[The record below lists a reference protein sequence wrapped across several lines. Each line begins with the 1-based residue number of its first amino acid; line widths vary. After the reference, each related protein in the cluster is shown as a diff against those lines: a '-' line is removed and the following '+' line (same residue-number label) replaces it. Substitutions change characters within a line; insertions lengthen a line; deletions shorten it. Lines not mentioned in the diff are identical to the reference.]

1 MKAWVSLYNQFGTQY
16 GATLDIDGDNPYE
29 EIMAQLEPDDDIADY
44 GVYEDDDE
52 EMEEEKAMEDF
63 RIFSN
68 HEYRM
73 KYETLYFIKKSVK
86 ELRPADYKHYLNRNE
101 NIIDLKRTIREYAHR
116 KSDRRY
122 LANISDD
129 SYYTVLITL
138 PEYIKTYEDADEYF
152 KEEEFM
158 TCRPSQY
165 DCTGQHFTR
174 WYKIFK
180 RNGRFVA
187 FHKCGVD
194 I

>member
-16 GATLDIDGDNPYE
+16 GETLDIDGDNPYE
-29 EIMAQLEPDDDIADY
+29 EIMAQLEPDEDIADY

-52 EMEEEKAMEDF
+52 DMEEEKAMEDF

-73 KYETLYFIKKSVK
+73 KRETLYFIEKSIK

-116 KSDRRY
+116 KSDRKY
-122 LANISDD
+122 FAESDYG
-129 SYYTVLITL
+129 YYKLLIEL

-165 DCTGQHFTR
+165 DCTGQHFTLR
-174 WYKIFK
+174 YKIFK
-180 RNGRFVA
+180 RNGRFMA
-187 FHKCGVD
+187 YHECGMDV
-194 I
+194 

>member
-16 GATLDIDGDNPYE
+16 GTTLDIDGDNPYE
-29 EIMAQLEPDDDIADY
+29 EIMAQLEPDEDIADY

-52 EMEEEKAMEDF
+52 DMEEEKTMEDF

-73 KYETLYFIKKSVK
+73 KCETLYFIEKSIK
-86 ELRPADYKHYLNRNE
+86 ELRPADYKLYLNRNE

-116 KSDRRY
+116 KSDRKY
-122 LANISDD
+122 FAESDYG
-129 SYYTVLITL
+129 YYKLLIEL

-165 DCTGQHFTR
+165 DCIGQHFTLR
-174 WYKIFK
+174 YKIFK
-180 RNGRFVA
+180 RNGRFMA
-187 FHKCGVD
+187 YHECGMDV
-194 I
+194 